1 MKDDKN
7 TIDFTNYY
15 TEKMAEINKLQ
26 KAVPKAMVVTHGCQ
40 MNARDSETLAGM
52 LVAMGY
58 EKTTDE
64 TEVDLVIF
72 NTCCVRENAENK
84 LYGNL
89 GRFKEQKKQKPSMK
103 LLLCGC
109 MMQQDVVV
117 EKIKE
122 SYRFVD
128 IIFGTFNVSRFPQLL
143 HSHHETGGTIV
154 DIWENAEEIIED
166 LPSTREFPHR
176 ASVNIMYGCDNFC
189 TFCIVPYVR
198 GRERSRAPEE
208 IIKEIEA
215 LVADGVVEVNL
226 LGQNVNSYSGGISFA
241 DLLRKAAKISGL
253 KRIRFT
259 SSHPKDMSD
268 DVISA
273 MADVDKVCKHL
284 HLPFQS
290 GSSRVLEK
298 MNRKYTKEEYL
309 ALIDKIK
316 DTVPGVS
323 LTTDIMVGFPGETE
337 EDFQDTMD
345 VVRHGRFA
353 SAFTFLYSRRQ
364 GTVADK
370 MENQVTEEVA
380 KERFNRLL
388 AEVNVITEEISKEK
402 MGKELEV
409 LAESISKDGVLNGR
423 ADDNTL
429 VHFAGGKELL
439 GQMVRVKVIEPR
451 AFYVNAEIIKK

>member
-64 TEVDLVIF
+64 TEADLVIF

-143 HSHHETGGTIV
+143 HSHHETGGMIV